1 MPRRQEPIRTRAVRP
16 LGAHPTLRCLWL
28 PQSQLHGYWV
38 LSQSS
43 IVVSPK
49 LGFIKHLTRKCRA
62 LPGSPLLPTAAPNQ
76 DLMSQLAPERGQPA
90 GIQPYRPSHWLVAQ
104 SMQRDGCEPA
114 LMPEEQQTAA
124 TPKPLLLGTEGTH
137 SEKAGW

>member
-1 MPRRQEPIRTRAVRP
+1 MFC
-16 LGAHPTLRCLWL
+16 GL

-38 LSQSS
+38 LPQSS
-43 IVVSPK
+43 IVVFPK
-49 LGFIKHLTRKCRA
+49 LGFIKHLTRKRSA

-76 DLMSQLAPERGQPA
+76 DLMRVSLHLKQGQPA

-104 SMQRDGCEPA
+104 SMQRESLTKHSADRALKRDGCKPA
-114 LMPEEQQTAA
+114 LMPEKQRTAP
-124 TPKPLLLGTEGTH
+124 TPKPLLLGTEGIH